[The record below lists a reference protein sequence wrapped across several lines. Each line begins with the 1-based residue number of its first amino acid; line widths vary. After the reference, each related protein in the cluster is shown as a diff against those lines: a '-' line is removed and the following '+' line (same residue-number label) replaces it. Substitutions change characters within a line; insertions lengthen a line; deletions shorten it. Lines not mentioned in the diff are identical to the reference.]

1 MKSTKIEARFSPGK
15 GFSLQATT
23 DEPSGNL
30 VGQIGFWAAAGLA
43 ALEVLYL
50 GLLAVM
56 MLSGAFSFPPPL
68 PFQLVAGVI
77 TLLTTPLLVVM
88 AACIHAAAPAEKK
101 ILSQVGLAFTSLGAL
116 VISINRFVQLSI
128 VRQSLQSGA
137 TDGLARFLPYDGG
150 SVMFALEMMGWGFLL
165 GLAGLFFAPVFG
177 GNQLGSW
184 LRWLWIAYGV
194 LALASAL
201 GFILAVPVLTMLG
214 FAAWGPILCAIA
226 ILSAIQFR
234 RLREN

>member
-23 DEPSGNL
+23 DEPNGSL
-30 VGQIGFWAAAGLA
+30 LIQVGFWAAAVLA
-43 ALEVLYL
+43 VLEVLYL

-56 MLSGAFSFPPPL
+56 MLTGTFSFPPPL

-77 TLLTTPLLVVM
+77 TLLAAPLLVVL
-88 AACIHAAAPAEKK
+88 AACIHDAAPLEKK
-101 ILSQVGLAFTSLGAL
+101 ILSQIGLAFTSLGAL
-116 VISINRFVQLSI
+116 VISINRFVQLSVI
-128 VRQSLQSGA
+128 RQSLLSGV

-165 GLAGLFFAPVFG
+165 GLGALFFAPVFG
-177 GNQLGSW
+177 GDRLGNW
-184 LRWLWIAYGV
+184 LSRLWIAYGV

-201 GFILAVPVLTMLG
+201 GFILSVPVLTMLG

-226 ILSAIQFR
+226 ILFAIQFR
-234 RLREN
+234 RLKEN